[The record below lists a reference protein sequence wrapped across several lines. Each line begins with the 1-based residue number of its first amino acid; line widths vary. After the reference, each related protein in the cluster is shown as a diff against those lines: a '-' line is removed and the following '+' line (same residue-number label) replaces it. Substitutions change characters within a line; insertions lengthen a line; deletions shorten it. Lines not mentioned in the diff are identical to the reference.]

1 MKKLL
6 TIAFLVIGMISN
18 AQKKD
23 RFTVSIS
30 IDPSASIKEKS
41 INIMPEIEYYRDW
54 FYIKGTMQFLPA
66 LNGGYIDYG
75 GAGGI
80 NIIINKVEETR
91 VFAGVRLGVIRRG
104 GNPYPMAGIE
114 AGINKYLNEQIFIGA
129 KFTVDKREDFKYW
142 GGDPINRFSG
152 YVTIGIKLN

>member
-1 MKKLL
+1 MKKLF
-6 TIAFLVIGMISN
+6 TIAFLTIGMIVN
-18 AQKKD
+18 AQN
-23 RFTVSIS
+23 RESFNFSVS
-30 IDPSASIKEKS
+30 IDPNASVKEKS
-41 INIMPEIEYYRDW
+41 INIMSEIEYYRNW

-66 LNGGYIDYG
+66 LKGGYIDYG
-75 GAGGI
+75 GVGGL

-114 AGINKYLNEQIFIGA
+114 AGINKFLSEKMFVGA

-152 YVTIGIKLN
+152 YLTIGMKLN